1 VRKPVD
7 CQVILR
13 VVPPAKQVPCCV
25 ICKMPDEL
33 CCCYR
38 AEARANDVTP
48 YWAQEVMD
56 EPAYVSKRPSLWS
69 WNYAAVALGIVIM
82 FELGGVV
89 VWQVTC
95 NRRSTIRRWS
105 YSRK

>member
-1 VRKPVD
+1 MRKPVD

-13 VVPPAKQVPCCV
+13 VGPPAKHVPCCV

-38 AEARANDVTP
+38 AEASHEANKIKP

-56 EPAYVSKRPSLWS
+56 ESAYASKRPSLWS

-82 FELGGVV
+82 FKLG
-89 VWQVTC
+89 VWL
-95 NRRSTIRRWS
+95 
-105 YSRK
+105 YGK